1 MAAAEAGAAIKG
13 PRARYPLS
21 VPLGAPWCGAPRQR
35 PARGSHRTPGRPCE
49 YPRPGTGR
57 GSLRVLGGERA
68 AEHGPGGGDPSRPGG
83 ALQQPGAAR
92 WLGGVCPSHS
102 GALSAFCL
110 CFPPPRSDP
119 AQQPAPEGV
128 PPAGGPPGS
137 PPNLSSNR
145 RLQQTQAQVEEVG
158 SRARSSLWGCGC
170 WKRANTQ
177 GSAG

>member
-13 PRARYPLS
+13 PRGRYPLS
-21 VPLGAPWCGAPRQR
+21 VPAGALRCGAPRQR
-35 PARGSHRTPGRPCE
+35 PTRGSHNALCRPCE
-49 YPRPGTGR
+49 CPRPGTGR
-57 GSLRVLGGERA
+57 GSLRVLGGERG
-68 AEHGPGGGDPSRPGG
+68 AEHGPGGGDPIRPGG

-92 WLGGVCPSHS
+92 WLGGVFPSHS
-102 GALSAFCL
+102 RALSAFCL
-110 CFPPPRSDP
+110 CFPSTRSDP

-158 SRARSSLWGCGC
+158 SGA
-170 WKRANTQ
+170 
-177 GSAG
+177 